1 MSVATVVIFMER
13 PSESVANDVDDA
25 DLGVVGAAVD
35 GASRENRVLCISMQF
50 VAPIMARAP
59 LEKVRFS
66 LCMVPRSPELKEDA
80 CMVEK

>member
-1 MSVATVVIFMER
+1 MER
-13 PSESVANDVDDA
+13 PSESVANDADDA
-25 DLGVVGAAVD
+25 DLGVVGVTVD
-35 GASRENRVLCISMQF
+35 GESRENRVLCTSRQF
-50 VAPIMARAP
+50 APLIMARAP